1 MPWTAPRFHHQWQPD
16 TLYLE
21 KGISPDTV
29 RSCARWAT
37 RFCPVV
43 VVARV
48 EAIVIDGGWL
58 QGGSDGR
65 GTEKAQGY

>member
-1 MPWTAPRFHHQWQPD
+1 MEARQAVSRKGYFRRTRS
-16 TLYLE
+16 TLL
-21 KGISPDTV
+21 K
-29 RSCARWAT
+29 ARAT
-37 RFCPVV
+37 TSTTRPAV

-65 GTEKAQGY
+65 GAGKAAGY